1 MGDRHVI
8 VDVWRDSD
16 IQWIGYVL
24 IMSTSSDG
32 VPVDSYNYLFPHSFL
47 TRYFSLTWSPPISFS
62 VVIPHSFFDGFPSS
76 RKPSKCYG
84 NVLSPIKVL
93 LLPPRP
99 QHSDV
104 EV

>member
-32 VPVDSYNYLFPHSFL
+32 VPLDSYH
-47 TRYFSLTWSPPISFS
+47 
-62 VVIPHSFFDGFPSS
+62 
-76 RKPSKCYG
+76 
-84 NVLSPIKVL
+84 
-93 LLPPRP
+93 
-99 QHSDV
+99 
-104 EV
+104 